1 MSLLNDY
8 LAFRMMI
15 TRVKKIPAF
24 FLFLAASV
32 FYAHMIIPHDHHLAE
47 ADVCQE
53 NGSQASGK
61 HTTHHN
67 GFPVHCHAFND
78 LTSEKAIIYNIFSNI
93 QSGSSDPV
101 SKSDFTGFDLTTKW
115 ICVFID
121 FNLAVNSGN
130 LKLSSLRAPP
140 LTS

>member
-1 MSLLNDY
+1 
-8 LAFRMMI
+8 MMI
-15 TRVKKIPAF
+15 TRFKKIPDF

-53 NGSQASGK
+53 NGGPASGN
-61 HTTHHN
+61 HTTHHK
-67 GFPVHCHAFND
+67 GFPVHCHAFNN
-78 LTSEKAIIYNIFSNI
+78 LTSEKAIIYIIFGHI

-101 SKSDFTGFDLTTKW
+101 SKSDLTDFDLTTTW
-115 ICVFID
+115 ISVFID

-130 LKLSSLRAPP
+130 LNLSSLRAPP

>member
-1 MSLLNDY
+1 
-8 LAFRMMI
+8 MMI

-24 FLFLAASV
+24 FLLLAASV
-32 FYAHMIIPHDHHLAE
+32 FYAHMIIPHDHHLTE

-53 NGSQASGK
+53 NPGPGK

-78 LTSEKAIIYNIFSNI
+78 LTSEKAIVYITFRHI
-93 QSGSSDPV
+93 QPVSSDPV
-101 SKSDFTGFDLTTKW
+101 SKYDINDLALTPTW
-115 ICVFID
+115 TSVSID

-130 LKLSSLRAPP
+130 LNLSSLRAPP
-140 LTS
+140 SIS

>member
-1 MSLLNDY
+1 
-8 LAFRMMI
+8 MMI

-53 NGSQASGK
+53 NGGQTSGK

-78 LTSEKAIIYNIFSNI
+78 LTSEKAIIYINFSHI
-93 QSGSSDPV
+93 QSGSPDTV
-101 SKSDFTGFDLTTKW
+101 SKSDLTDFDLPATW
-115 ICVFID
+115 ISVFTD

-140 LTS
+140 LIS

>member
-1 MSLLNDY
+1 MRLLKDY

-53 NGSQASGK
+53 NSSPASGK

-78 LTSEKAIIYNIFSNI
+78 LTSEKAIIYINFSQI
-93 QSGSSDPV
+93 HSGSSDPV
-101 SKSDFTGFDLTTKW
+101 SKSDLTDFALTTRW
-115 ICVFID
+115 ISVFTN

-130 LKLSSLRAPP
+130 LILSSLRAPP

>member
-1 MSLLNDY
+1 MGLLKDY
-8 LAFRMMI
+8 LAFRTMI
-15 TRVKKIPAF
+15 NRVKKIPAF
-24 FLFLAASV
+24 FLLLAASV

-53 NGSQASGK
+53 NAGQVPGK

-78 LTSEKAIIYNIFSNI
+78 LASEKAIIYINFSQI
-93 QSGSSDPV
+93 QSVSSYPF
-101 SKSDFTGFDLTTKW
+101 SKSDLTDFDLATTW
-115 ICVFID
+115 ISVFID
-121 FNLAVNSGN
+121 FNLAVNHGN
-130 LKLSSLRAPP
+130 LKLYSLRAPP

>member
-1 MSLLNDY
+1 
-8 LAFRMMI
+8 MMI

-24 FLFLAASV
+24 FLLLAAAV

-53 NGSQASGK
+53 NAGPASGK

-78 LTSEKAIIYNIFSNI
+78 LTSEKAIVYITFRHI
-93 QSGSSDPV
+93 QSFSPDQV
-101 SKSDFTGFDLTTKW
+101 SKYDLSNYIPATNW
-115 ICVFID
+115 ISVFID
-121 FNLAVNSGN
+121 FNPAVNTGILN
-130 LKLSSLRAPP
+130 LSSLRAPP
-140 LTS
+140 SIS